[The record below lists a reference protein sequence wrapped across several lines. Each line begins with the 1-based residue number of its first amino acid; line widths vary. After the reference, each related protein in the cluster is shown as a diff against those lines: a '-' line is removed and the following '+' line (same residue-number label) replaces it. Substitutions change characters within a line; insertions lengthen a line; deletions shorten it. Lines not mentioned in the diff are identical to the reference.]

1 MKQTAVEWLVKEL
14 NQIIDFI
21 PMEKWEMIRDTVQQA
36 KAMEKEQIT
45 DAWKDGAVPDEDLTM
60 FAEKYYSET
69 FEKNNNSN
77 SKLNKTK

>member
-1 MKQTAVEWLVKEL
+1 
-14 NQIIDFI
+14 
-21 PMEKWEMIRDTVQQA
+21 
-36 KAMEKEQIT
+36 MEKEQIM

-69 FEKNNNSN
+69 FEKNNNQN